1 MVWGYTVIGIIS
13 ALWAVF
19 MPSSFGTFLYISYKG
34 KACEALIYKGSRQK
48 IELFS
53 PIKVLNPADMVVFVN
68 F

>member
-1 MVWGYTVIGIIS
+1 
-13 ALWAVF
+13 
-19 MPSSFGTFLYISYKG
+19 MPSSFRTFYIYSYKR

-68 F
+68 FQSKEKPWQNHGLN

>member
-1 MVWGYTVIGIIS
+1 
-13 ALWAVF
+13 
-19 MPSSFGTFLYISYKG
+19 MPSNFRTFYIYSYKG

-68 F
+68 FKSKEKPWQNHGLN

>member
-1 MVWGYTVIGIIS
+1 
-13 ALWAVF
+13 
-19 MPSSFGTFLYISYKG
+19 MPSSFRTFLYISYKG
-34 KACEALIYKGSRQK
+34 KACEALIYKGSQQK

>member
-1 MVWGYTVIGIIS
+1 
-13 ALWAVF
+13 
-19 MPSSFGTFLYISYKG
+19 MPSSFRTFLYISYKG

-68 F
+68 FKSKEKPWRNHGLH